1 MLIRRTHT
9 RLGGIWAAKRV
20 GDDDEDDEVGFRR
33 QGVEMG
39 CRAEYEGRRTEVGG
53 AGQRN

>member
-33 QGVEMG
+33 QSREVGA
-39 CRAEYEGRRTEVGG
+39 CRTEVGG

>member
-9 RLGGIWAAKRV
+9 RLEGIWAAKRV
-20 GDDDEDDEVGFRR
+20 GDDDDEDDEVGFRR
-33 QGVEMG
+33 QSKEVGA
-39 CRAEYEGRRTEVGG
+39 CRTEVGG

>member
-20 GDDDEDDEVGFRR
+20 GDDDDDEDDEVGFRR
-33 QGVEMG
+33 QSMEMG
-39 CRAEYEGRRTEVGG
+39 VCRTEVGG

>member
-33 QGVEMG
+33 ERVEMG
-39 CRAEYEGRRTEVGG
+39 CRAE
-53 AGQRN
+53 